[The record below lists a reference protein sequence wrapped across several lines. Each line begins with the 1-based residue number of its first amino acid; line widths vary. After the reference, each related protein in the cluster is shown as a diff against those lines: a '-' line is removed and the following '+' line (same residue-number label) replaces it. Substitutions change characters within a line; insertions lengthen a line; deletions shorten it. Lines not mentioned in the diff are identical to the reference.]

1 MAHDRTN
8 VETFSAAVLQ
18 AQTNMFDPDN
28 TKFSEFRVRAC
39 VSLNLPTVNILTA
52 QHKDVLY

>member
-28 TKFSEFRVRAC
+28 T
-39 VSLNLPTVNILTA
+39 LNSVNSGFVCLC
-52 QHKDVLY
+52 H